1 MKKSLIVLA
10 ALGAFASV
18 ASAQSSVTLYG
29 RVDLSVGKNAGST
42 AKVMQNGSGSRFGVR
57 GVEDLGGGMSAF
69 FNVEHRFDADTGA
82 SQNFPAANAGFFG
95 SSAAANAAAAAK
107 SPNQNRFWAG
117 RSIVGLQGG
126 FGKITLGREY
136 TTAFSQSQLI
146 ADPWGWDTV
155 VSQGSAALNNSITSG
170 AIARVRND
178 SSLTYNFSAAGFSV
192 GAQIAES
199 TDDINTFQKKPFNF
213 AVSYA
218 AGPVAVALGYE
229 KTGQVGADT
238 AKWMT
243 LNGSFDLGMVKLGG
257 LYGTGTT
264 FAGADHKSYLLTA
277 VAPVGQGEFRAS
289 YGRLKNET
297 ANVDAAKGFAL
308 GYHYAL
314 SKRTTVYTD
323 YIRNTAQAIKTGYD
337 FGIKHN
343 F

>member
-1 MKKSLIVLA
+1 
-10 ALGAFASV
+10 
-18 ASAQSSVTLYG
+18 
-29 RVDLSVGKNAGST
+29 
-42 AKVMQNGSGSRFGVR
+42 
-57 GVEDLGGGMSAF
+57 
-69 FNVEHRFDADTGA
+69 
-82 SQNFPAANAGFFG
+82 
-95 SSAAANAAAAAK
+95 
-107 SPNQNRFWAG
+107 
-117 RSIVGLQGG
+117 
-126 FGKITLGREY
+126 
-136 TTAFSQSQLI
+136 
-146 ADPWGWDTV
+146 
-155 VSQGSAALNNSITSG
+155 
-170 AIARVRND
+170 VRND